1 MCMFEGL
8 IDRLAVS
15 GVWLRL
21 RGGGGGGGEGGYVT
35 QEGGGSGDR
44 RRHGSL
50 ESILGVIFTIC
61 YLPSHPPPPLD
72 DIHPLRG

>member
-21 RGGGGGGGEGGYVT
+21 RGGGGGGRLRNPG
-35 QEGGGSGDR
+35 GGGSGDR

-50 ESILGVIFTIC
+50 ESILGVIFTIF
-61 YLPSHPPPPLD
+61 YLPSHPHLP
-72 DIHPLRG
+72 